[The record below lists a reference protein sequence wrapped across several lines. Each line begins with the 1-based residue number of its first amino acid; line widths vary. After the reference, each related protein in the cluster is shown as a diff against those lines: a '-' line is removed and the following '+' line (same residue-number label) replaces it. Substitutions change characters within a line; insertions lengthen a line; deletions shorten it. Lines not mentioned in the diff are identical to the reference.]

1 MVEKHKIAEGY
12 KQTEVGVIPE
22 DWEVDNLS
30 NVAHLATGMT
40 PPTNDQSNYGDE
52 FLFVGPGDLGKTKW
66 ILKTSKNLTAKGF
79 AISRKFPANS
89 VLVTCIGSTIG
100 KSGMSNIELTSN
112 QQINAIFPNDD
123 FNSEFVY
130 YQILLNSKKL
140 RGSAGEQAVPLL
152 NKNKFGEFQIPLPST
167 RAEQTAIAT
176 ALSDMDALMEG
187 LEKLLVKKRNIKQ
200 GAMQELLKPKEAWGV
215 KKLEELADFFK
226 GKGLPKKNTN
236 IDGNVKCIH
245 YGELFLQYG
254 DIINKIKNRTN
265 KFEGA
270 FFSKQNDV
278 LMPTS
283 DVTPYGLAT
292 SSCIKENNVLLGGDI
307 LIIRFINHMIDGS
320 FFSFYIKNNKNE
332 VMKLVKGVTVY
343 HLHASDMKDFCFSYP
358 NIEEQIRIAQIL
370 SDMDTEIEKL
380 ETQLS
385 KYKMIK
391 TGMMQE
397 LLTGKKRLI

>member
-100 KSGMSNIELTSN
+100 KAGMSKFELTSN

-200 GAMQELLKPKEAWGV
+200 GAMQELLKPKEGWEV
-215 KKLEELADFFK
+215 KKLGEIAMINMGQSPSSEFYNNSQ
-226 GKGLPKKNTN
+226 KGLPL
-236 IDGNVKCIH
+236 IQGNA
-245 YGELFLQYG
+245 
-254 DIINKIKNRTN
+254 DIKNRKT
-265 KFEGA
+265 
-270 FFSKQNDV
+270 
-278 LMPTS
+278 
-283 DVTPYGLAT
+283 
-292 SSCIKENNVLLGGDI
+292 
-307 LIIRFINHMIDGS
+307 IIRNYTCIRH
-320 FFSFYIKNNKNE
+320 NK
-332 VMKLVKGVTVY
+332 
-343 HLHASDMKDFCFSYP
+343 
-358 NIEEQIRIAQIL
+358 L
-370 SDMDTEIEKL
+370 SHRDH
-380 ETQLS
+380 
-385 KYKMIK
+385 
-391 TGMMQE
+391 GF
-397 LLTGKKRLI
+397 